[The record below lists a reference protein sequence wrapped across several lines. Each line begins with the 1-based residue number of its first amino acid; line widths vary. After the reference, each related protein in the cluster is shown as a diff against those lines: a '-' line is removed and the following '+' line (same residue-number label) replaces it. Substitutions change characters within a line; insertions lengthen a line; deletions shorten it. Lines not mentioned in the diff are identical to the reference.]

1 MKLLAWEQ
9 TQSAAAICSPNS
21 HISGLAR
28 RLWNCYPASTATY
41 IEATL
46 LAGYNVWNCMK
57 MSINFVEGLNLT
69 VIYFNNSIRVTS
81 PVFLI
86 NTIDQTSFEEF
97 CSRCNV
103 VTTIKEWSFYLC
115 LHIFCCHYVVHS
127 KTLWIHVTK
136 CPKNTFEGISSIL
149 NVSKT
154 TRKNKWEV
162 VASNS
167 QDVRNS

>member
-1 MKLLAWEQ
+1 MKLYEDD
-9 TQSAAAICSPNS
+9 S
-21 HISGLAR
+21 
-28 RLWNCYPASTATY
+28 
-41 IEATL
+41 
-46 LAGYNVWNCMK
+46 M
-57 MSINFVEGLNLT
+57 NFVDGLNLT

-97 CSRCNV
+97 CSRSNV

-127 KTLWIHVTK
+127 KTLWINVSK

-167 QDVRNS
+167 QNEETLKKPTYQKRSHISLQLCWISERAFVH